1 MVRRD
6 LARLL
11 AWLLLASLAACGLN
25 EGDEAGFVDVGDSG
39 ANAEVEATTLPPW
52 TAEDGAETPASTTA
66 PTIPNDDG
74 DGGDGDPLPSTPFS
88 CAAQQAGLWAYED
101 CDGEVGE
108 LTDDPFHALGINCPG
123 TAGTVIADVAELHS
137 AEADAWR
144 IAAGFGDAEGQNY
157 AGQLWAANDR
167 EWQNPDGEVVPAN
180 TSTAI
185 LLLSTGVLTHP
196 NDEGVVRMNTASQIE
211 QGDNANP
218 NGGDLPAPISP
229 DLGSNNGAGGTPFED
244 CDLVND
250 CSDSLH
256 EHWNVL
262 GWDDPNDKLWLEMN
276 LTVPVEV
283 SGYVF
288 DFAFMSSE
296 WPDFVN
302 TQYNDLFIAWST
314 SETYTG
320 NITFV
325 GESPLTVTSLYDSD
339 GFAFLD
345 DAPELLRTGFEG
357 GAATQ
362 WFVARGSVVP
372 QETFSLTLFLADMGD
387 PLLAS
392 VVLLD
397 NFRWEC
403 VGCVPTDEDDCG
415 LGPQ

>member
-1 MVRRD
+1 MDRGK
-6 LARLL
+6 L
-11 AWLLLASLAACGLN
+11 AWPLIAALSACGLPACGLN
-25 EGDEAGFVDVGDSG
+25 EGDEAGFVEVGESNAVTSD
-39 ANAEVEATTLPPW
+39 AEVEATTLPPW
-52 TAEDGAETPASTTA
+52 TAEDGEETPPTTTA
-66 PTIPNDDG
+66 AWTSDD
-74 DGGDGDPLPSTPFS
+74 GDGDPLPSTPFS
-88 CAAQQAGLWAYED
+88 CVAQSVGVWAYED
-101 CDGEVGE
+101 CDGEVGD
-108 LTDDPFHALGINCPG
+108 LTEDPFEALGINCPG
-123 TAGTVIADVAELHS
+123 SAGTIVADDTEFHS
-137 AEADAWR
+137 PEADAWR
-144 IAAGFGDAEGQNY
+144 VAAGFGDAEGQNY
-157 AGQLWAANDR
+157 GGHLWAANDR
-167 EWQNPDGEVVPAN
+167 AWQNPDGEVVPAN

-196 NDEGVVRMNTASQIE
+196 NDEGVVRMNTSSQVM
-211 QGDNANP
+211 QGDNTNP
-218 NGGDLPAPISP
+218 DGGDLPAPLSP
-229 DLGSNNGAGGTPFED
+229 DLGSNDGAGGTPFAD

-262 GWDDPNDKLWLEMN
+262 GWDNPYDKLWLAMD
-276 LTVPVEV
+276 LTVPVDV
-283 SGYVF
+283 TGYVF

-296 WPDFVN
+296 WPQFVN
-302 TQYNDLFIAWST
+302 TRYNDLFIAWST

-357 GAATQ
+357 GAATE
-362 WFVARGSVVP
+362 WFVARGSVEPGERFELV
-372 QETFSLTLFLADMGD
+372 FFLADMGD
-387 PLLAS
+387 QQLSS

-403 VGCVPTDEDDCG
+403 EGCVPTEEDDCG